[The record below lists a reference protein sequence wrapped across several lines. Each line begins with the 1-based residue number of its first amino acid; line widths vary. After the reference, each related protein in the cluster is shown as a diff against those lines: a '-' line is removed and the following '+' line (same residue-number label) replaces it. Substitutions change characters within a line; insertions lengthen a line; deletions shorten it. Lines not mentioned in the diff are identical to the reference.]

1 MKALVV
7 EDDHGLAMV
16 TRRMLERAG
25 FVVDV
30 SVSAEEGQ
38 TMAFMVEYDLMVLDL
53 GLPDRNGV
61 TVVQALR
68 RAGNNVPILVLTGSL
83 DSETTVRALDA
94 GADDYLTKPI
104 KMEEFDARI
113 RALVRRGG
121 AQRTELLAMGNVVLN
136 RLSRQL
142 MVSGLELRLTAKE
155 FLLLEHLMLNAAE
168 LVSRSKLL
176 DKVWETNFDPGTNV
190 VDVNVSRLRKKLRAA
205 NAGIH
210 IESRRGMGFTI
221 SARSDEAST

>member
-1 MKALVV
+1 MKALVI
-7 EDDHGLAMV
+7 EDDHHLAMI
-16 TRRMLERAG
+16 TRRMLEQAG
-25 FVVDV
+25 FIVDTAP
-30 SVSAEEGQ
+30 SAEEGQ
-38 TMAFMVEYDLMVLDL
+38 TLAFVGDYDAIVLDL

-68 RAGNNVPILVLTGSL
+68 RRGSDVPILVLTGSL

-104 KMEEFDARI
+104 RMEEFAARV

-121 AQRTELLAMGNVVLN
+121 AQRTESLAMGNVVLN

-142 MVSGLELRLTAKE
+142 MVSGSELRLTAKE

-168 LVSRSKLL
+168 LVSRTKLL

-190 VDVNVSRLRKKLRAA
+190 VDVNVSRLRKKLRDA
-205 NAGIH
+205 NAGLI
-210 IESRRGMGFTI
+210 IESRRGMGFML
-221 SARSDEAST
+221 SAQADGAPD